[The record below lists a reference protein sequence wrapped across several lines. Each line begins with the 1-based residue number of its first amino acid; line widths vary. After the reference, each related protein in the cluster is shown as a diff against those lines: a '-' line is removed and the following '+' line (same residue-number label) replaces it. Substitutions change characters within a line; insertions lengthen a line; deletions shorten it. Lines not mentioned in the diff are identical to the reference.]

1 MKYVKDLTVKD
12 FLKYISL
19 RNKDNRWSRED
30 ARLCYAFYCTLPER
44 EDHESRKKYN
54 ARLEQYFQESL
65 SLLWDFE
72 KYPNLKL
79 DIKTGEYEKGHH
91 NKHLR
96 I

>member
-1 MKYVKDLTVKD
+1 MKKLVKELTAKD

-19 RNKDNRWSRED
+19 RNKDGHWAKED
-30 ARLCYAFYCTLPER
+30 ARLCYTFYCTLPER
-44 EDHESRKKYN
+44 EDNESRKKYN

-65 SLLWDFE
+65 PLLWDFE

-79 DIKTGEYEKGHH
+79 DIETGEYE
-91 NKHLR
+91 